1 MKIVPKTWCFFAII
15 TKNHLKWIGGREFIP
30 HLRETCI
37 VEYDSSNGLRSAK
50 SPLRICPIV
59 AHSDYQGGSV
69 TGMTLVALVDL
80 IYMLREDYS
89 VQILS
94 LDSPYKEIF
103 SYINELAYV
112 IGLETKTEAG
122 IKDFHLKVI
131 SVILG

>member
-1 MKIVPKTWCFFAII
+1 M
-15 TKNHLKWIGGREFIP
+15 
-30 HLRETCI
+30 
-37 VEYDSSNGLRSAK
+37 
-50 SPLRICPIV
+50 

-131 SVILG
+131 SVMLR

>member
-1 MKIVPKTWCFFAII
+1 M
-15 TKNHLKWIGGREFIP
+15 
-30 HLRETCI
+30 
-37 VEYDSSNGLRSAK
+37 
-50 SPLRICPIV
+50 

-69 TGMTLVALVDL
+69 TGMTLFALVDL

-103 SYINELAYV
+103 SYINALAYV
-112 IGLETKTEAG
+112 IGLGTKTEAG